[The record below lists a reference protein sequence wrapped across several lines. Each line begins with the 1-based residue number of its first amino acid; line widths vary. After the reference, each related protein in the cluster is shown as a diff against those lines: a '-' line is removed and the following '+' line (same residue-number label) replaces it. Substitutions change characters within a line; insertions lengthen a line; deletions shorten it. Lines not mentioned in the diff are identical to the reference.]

1 MRPADRHVRDAAA
14 LDRVDVAGEQ
24 VAHVGGMEG
33 SADGRDRLDCRQL
46 RGGAQYRRA
55 AEAMTDEQRGSDIC
69 ST

>member
-1 MRPADRHVRDAAA
+1 MRPPIDTSATPPRSI
-14 LDRVDVAGEQ
+14 RVDVAGEQ

-33 SADGRDRLDCRQL
+33 SADGRDRLDGRQL

>member
-1 MRPADRHVRDAAA
+1 
-14 LDRVDVAGEQ
+14 
-24 VAHVGGMEG
+24 MEG
-33 SADGRDRLDCRQL
+33 SADGRDRLDGRQL